1 MLRMGGKAM
10 FYNGK
15 KTLGVFINR
24 AELEFQQ
31 ILSQSLIETAQVKNY
46 NVWQERQY
54 FWQMI

>member
-1 MLRMGGKAM
+1 M